1 MPIQRNLAE
10 LIVTMAVT
18 DHIITNDPRI
28 LKAAKRLHADI
39 EAAPAEAPLAILGQG
54 EYVKEIRPED
64 IR

>member
-1 MPIQRNLAE
+1 MQRNIAE

-18 DHIITNDPRI
+18 DHIITNDPKI
-28 LKAAKRLHADI
+28 LRAAQRLAKDI
-39 EAAPAEAPLAILGQG
+39 AAAPAEAPLAILGQG